1 MAALDTNV
9 LLRFL
14 LQDDA
19 SQSAIATRLIRQAL
33 DAGET
38 LYVPVS
44 VALEL
49 EWVLR
54 SRFELDKAAVAQ
66 TFGRLLQTVEL
77 RFEATG
83 VLEWAL
89 AEYEGSAADF
99 SDCVHTALALRAGE
113 RPLWTFDKA
122 AAQVEG
128 ARLLER

>member
-19 SQSAIATRLIRQAL
+19 AQSAIATRLIRRAL
-33 DAGET
+33 EAGET

-54 SRFELDKAAVAQ
+54 SRFKLDKAAVAQ
-66 TFGRLLQTVEL
+66 TFAGLLQTVEL
-77 RFEATG
+77 QFEATAA
-83 VLEWAL
+83 LEWAL
-89 AEYEGSAADF
+89 SEYENSAADF
-99 SDCVHTALALRAGE
+99 SDCIHAASALSAGE
-113 RPLWTFDKA
+113 QPLWTFDKA
-122 AAQVEG
+122 AAVLHG
-128 ARLLER
+128 AAELK